1 MRLSELSAGGEASL
15 IQSLATIAKHE
26 VSAGHESGEADAPT
40 DEYEMQLKILEE
52 HVVDFCRNV
61 QPELKTGT
69 FKWLTYITD
78 VDSADMALRIMHAF
92 RWGKRDA
99 SHGLLFTKQAFH
111 DKNSTLLLWSGVSPE
126 SREKWCKALNTYM
139 LHAGSNDEL
148 QTLFGRL
155 IEETKDHN
163 GKLLGGCEW
172 LQQEP
177 IWQTAS
183 DAVVWRNGDALVRFL
198 VNKPL
203 VKEKW
208 TLRETIFYRAELPT
222 LARYPPAQGFRVL
235 NLHTHV
241 RCIHLM
247 PIIRHKIEQNGLLD
261 DWRKT
266 KTFSCVDTLGE
277 QMQDPEAL
285 DSQASE
291 FMKPG
296 EQMKPECAVSAL
308 TEEVY
313 ERCRGQGQVDY
324 EFFHTMAM
332 QFPTVYRPDI
342 TSLRLPDLVREHP
355 QLFFILPDVMEMFDT
370 TTSSELCLV
379 QFADPKGIKTHLK
392 AGLLRQ
398 ACREA
403 HAALHKLTHNALTDS
418 NQAVR
423 RAAAEALGAMGKEAA
438 AAMPKLAA
446 ALQDSDEMVQA
457 AAAEALGA
465 IGGIGP
471 GIGAHQAVWPLRKAL
486 KSPFERVRRA
496 AAGALVAIGKEAPGA
511 VVAEL
516 RKALQDF
523 DDKVRAA
530 AAKALGAMGKEAA
543 GAVVP
548 ELRKALHDFDDVV
561 RAAAA
566 EALGAMGKEAPGAVM
581 PELRKAFQDS
591 KYHVRAAAA
600 EALGAMG
607 KEAPGAVMPELR
619 KALQDSDERVRAAAA
634 KALGAM
640 GKEAAGAVMPELRK
654 ALQDSKYHVRAAAAK
669 ALGAM
674 GKEAAGAVVP
684 ELRKALQDS
693 HGLVRF
699 AAALALGATGKAA
712 AGALPELRK
721 ALQDSEDVVRAAA
734 AEALAAIGKA
744 AAGALPELRK
754 AVKSFK
760 DSEPVVQEMATE
772 ALKKLSHAGQD
783 G

>member
-1 MRLSELSAGGEASL
+1 
-15 IQSLATIAKHE
+15 
-26 VSAGHESGEADAPT
+26 
-40 DEYEMQLKILEE
+40 MQLKILEE

-148 QTLFGRL
+148 QTPFGRL

-370 TTSSELCLV
+370 TISSELCLV

-423 RAAAEALGAMGKEAA
+423 RAAAEALGAMGKA
-438 AAMPKLAA
+438 
-446 ALQDSDEMVQA
+446 
-457 AAAEALGA
+457 
-465 IGGIGP
+465 
-471 GIGAHQAVWPLRKAL
+471 
-486 KSPFERVRRA
+486 
-496 AAGALVAIGKEAPGA
+496 APGA
-511 VVAEL
+511 VV
-516 RKALQDF
+516 
-523 DDKVRAA
+523 
-530 AAKALGAMGKEAA
+530 
-543 GAVVP
+543 
-548 ELRKALHDFDDVV
+548 
-561 RAAAA
+561 
-566 EALGAMGKEAPGAVM
+566 
-581 PELRKAFQDS
+581 
-591 KYHVRAAAA
+591 
-600 EALGAMG
+600 
-607 KEAPGAVMPELR
+607 PELR

-634 KALGAM
+634 RALGAM
-640 GKEAAGAVMPELRK
+640 GKEAAGAVPELWKALKDSASAVTTAAVESLVAVGKEAPEAVVPEVRK
-654 ALQDSKYHVRAAAAK
+654 AFQDSDERVRAAAALV
-669 ALGAM
+669 LGAM
-674 GKEAAGAVVP
+674 GKE
-684 ELRKALQDS
+684 
-693 HGLVRF
+693 
-699 AAALALGATGKAA
+699 
-712 AGALPELRK
+712 LPELRK
-721 ALQDSEDVVRAAA
+721 ALQDSDEEVR
-734 AEALAAIGKA
+734 KA
-744 AAGALPELRK
+744 AARALG
-754 AVKSFK
+754 SI
-760 DSEPVVQEMATE
+760 E
-772 ALKKLSHAGQD
+772 ALKKLELRLRP
-783 G
+783 